1 MYSKSFKKIENY
13 LYTYNDIDTQI
24 KELKEKMLNYEYNQN
39 YYRFIKNKSSSLED
53 FIIKKDRMKEIIVL
67 KCKWKKIIIT
77 VLSKYEKE
85 DRLKYQF
92 IKLKYMK
99 RANTNSI
106 AQKLNLNYK
115 EQEKLKDEILQ
126 YIYSFAIKNGMLN
139 DVSIDIWIRS
149 F

>member
-67 KCKWKKIIIT
+67 KCKWKKIITT

-126 YIYSFAIKNGMLN
+126 YIYSFAIKNGMLKEA
-139 DVSIDIWIRS
+139 I